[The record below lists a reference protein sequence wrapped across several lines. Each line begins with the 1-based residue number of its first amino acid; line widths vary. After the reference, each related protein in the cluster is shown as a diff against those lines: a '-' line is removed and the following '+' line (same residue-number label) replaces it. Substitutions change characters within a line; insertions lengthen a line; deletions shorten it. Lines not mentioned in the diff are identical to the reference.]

1 MNEAILSRPGC
12 RECAEGKALE
22 FDFTMAFQPIV
33 DLHQG
38 RVFAHE
44 ALVRGLNQEPA
55 GKILARVNDGNRYR
69 FDQTCRVKAISLAAQ
84 LGLEGL
90 LSINFLPHAIYRPE
104 TCIRTT
110 LDAAQRYG
118 FPQER
123 IIFEVTEG
131 EQVQDHAHL
140 IGIFDE
146 YKRLGFRT
154 AIDDFGAGY
163 SGLNLLAEFQPDIVK
178 LDMVLVRNI
187 NADRARRAI
196 VRGIADVCRELG
208 ITLVAEGIETL
219 EEKQVL
225 LDLGIHLQQGFL
237 YARPA
242 FQAVAELSAAAF
254 E

>member
-1 MNEAILSRPGC
+1 MNTTVPPHLSC

-33 DLHQG
+33 DLD
-38 RVFAHE
+38 RRAVFAHE
-44 ALVRGLNQEPA
+44 ALVRGLNQESA
-55 GKILARVNDGNRYR
+55 GVILGQVNDANRYR
-69 FDQTCRVKAISLAAQ
+69 FDQTCRVKAIELAAR
-84 LGLEGL
+84 LGLEGM

-140 IGIFDE
+140 IGIFEE
-146 YKRLGFRT
+146 YRRRGFQT

-163 SGLNLLAEFQPDIVK
+163 SGLNMLAEFQPNIVK
-178 LDMVLVRNI
+178 LDMALVRNI
-187 NADRARRAI
+187 HQHKPRQAI
-196 VRGIADVCRELG
+196 VRGIASVCQELG
-208 ITLVAEGIETL
+208 ITPVGEGIETV
-219 EEKQVL
+219 EEKRVL
-225 LDLGIHLQQGFL
+225 QDLGIRLQQGFL
-237 YARPA
+237 FARPA
-242 FQAVAELSAAAF
+242 FEAVAELAPESF
-254 E
+254 D